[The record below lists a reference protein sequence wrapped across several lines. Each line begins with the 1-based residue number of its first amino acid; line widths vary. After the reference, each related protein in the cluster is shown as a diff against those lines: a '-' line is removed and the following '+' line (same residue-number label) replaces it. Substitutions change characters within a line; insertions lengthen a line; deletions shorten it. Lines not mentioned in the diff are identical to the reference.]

1 MIELKNITK
10 KYGNQTVLDNVNL
23 TFTKGN
29 IYCIKGISGSGKS
42 TLLNIISGLD
52 KQYEG
57 EYIVNDKNLNNL
69 SKKEKELYTSSIG
82 YMMQKSLLYKGL
94 SIIDNLLMIE
104 NNKEKIEELADI
116 LNVNN
121 ILHKNPK
128 QISGGEAQR
137 IALLRS
143 LLNDNQIIILDEPTS
158 NLDKKNSIT
167 FASFLKKIDISNKT
181 IIIATHKDIFDEVAN
196 IKIDISFGNVKVENK
211 NIKKDKNKTDK
222 DKQEKSSKKRLFISA
237 LKLQRKQNIIIQLF
251 IVIFLCAIFIVS
263 SFFINYK
270 KSYLNNLLLEYPY
283 NVVDIEDNNGLNNIK
298 HNYKINEIYDDYKY
312 EKDGTNYYFYLPIN
326 YSTIKDKD
334 LLYGKYPTSKDE
346 ILINE
351 GYAIT
356 NYNNIKLEDV
366 INKEININ
374 NKKYTITGIIP
385 NELNSN
391 DFKKFIHYYAS
402 NSYQSDITCL
412 PNIFM
417 DYEELKSIG
426 EVKTE
431 RKIIAIN
438 SDEIIKLY
446 SKNDFNQSK
455 FSSSYAYATN
465 ANVISEE
472 LTSMKSKTIMYSII
486 SAFAIVLTILFLT
499 NEIKLELFYRQKE
512 LGSLQLFH
520 YTKDDVSIFILMN
533 YIITF
538 IIDIILSI
546 LLYIAFMCYYK
557 YKTNLF
563 LLLNIE
569 YILLIVFTSILV
581 FTITI
586 DIPLQKYLKK
596 DIKTLL
602 NS

>member
-167 FASFLKKIDISNKT
+167 FASFLKKIDISNKI

-237 LKLQRKQNIIIQLF
+237 LKLHRKQNIIIQLF

-356 NYNNIKLEDV
+356 NYNNIKIEDV

-402 NSYQSDITCL
+402 NSYQSDIICL

-546 LLYIAFMCYYK
+546 LLYIAFMLYYK

-569 YILLIVFTSILV
+569 YILLILFTSILV